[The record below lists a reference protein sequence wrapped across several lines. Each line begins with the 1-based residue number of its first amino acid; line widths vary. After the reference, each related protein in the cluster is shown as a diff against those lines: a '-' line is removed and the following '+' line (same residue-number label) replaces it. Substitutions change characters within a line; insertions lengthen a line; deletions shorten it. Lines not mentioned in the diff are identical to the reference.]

1 MTKKLDHRFWAKYFK
16 VYDVL
21 NMVIPYQELL
31 DNIVKE
37 AEIKKNDFV
46 LDAGCGTGN
55 LSMKCKSAGAKVF
68 GIDYCIEA
76 LDRYRQKDLSAE
88 MLVHDLTKPLPFP
101 DIYFDVVVCNN
112 VLYALDKSLR
122 PQIIKEF
129 LRVLKPGGKIVL
141 SNVHKN
147 FKSMM
152 IYSEHIKESIKK
164 FGRLRTLFDI
174 FRMAVPTIKMFYY
187 NERIKNE
194 NKAGSY
200 SFVRI
205 SEQASLLKDAG
216 MISVSDNIIAYGGQ
230 AIINHGKKK

>member
-1 MTKKLDHRFWAKYFK
+1 MAKKLDHKFWAKYFK

-31 DNIVKE
+31 DTIVDE
-37 AEIKKNDFV
+37 AKIKKGDLV

-55 LSMKCKSAGAKVF
+55 LSMKCTAAGAKVF

-76 LDRYRQKDLSAE
+76 LDQYRQKDLDAE

-101 DIYFDVVVCNN
+101 DRFFDIVVCNN

-129 LRVLKPGGKIVL
+129 SRVLKPGGKIVL
-141 SNVHKN
+141 SNVHKD

-164 FGRLRTLFDI
+164 AGSLRTLFDI
-174 FRMAVPTIKMFYY
+174 FRMAIPTIKMFYY

-200 SFVRI
+200 SFVGV
-205 SEQASLLKDAG
+205 SEQASLLKNAG
-216 MISVSDNIIAYGGQ
+216 MMNVSDNVIAYGGQ